1 MGWGRVSVSAWPGEA
16 ITMRSIR
23 IQFTGPLC
31 TKMLCRMIGIKCILH
46 GSKTSFGECH
56 DHQGYVLQ
64 LYIWDVG
71 KIEAA
76 RLNLLTEGC
85 TYCEVI
91 NKGKTSQ
98 LGNKVLKEGYKKVDQ
113 VPCPQSSGGFSS
125 TPVLSFLSSIN
136 AQWPTSV
143 FNDSQSQPTGI
154 MDIGYSLWTKS
165 SHLLKNPL

>member
-1 MGWGRVSVSAWPGEA
+1 M
-16 ITMRSIR
+16 
-23 IQFTGPLC
+23 
-31 TKMLCRMIGIKCILH
+31 
-46 GSKTSFGECH
+46 
-56 DHQGYVLQ
+56 
-64 LYIWDVG
+64 
-71 KIEAA
+71 
-76 RLNLLTEGC
+76 TEGG

-154 MDIGYSLWTKS
+154 MWTKS
-165 SHLLKNPL
+165 FHLLKNPLQKHEDAVARDIFVVGNP

>member
-1 MGWGRVSVSAWPGEA
+1 M
-16 ITMRSIR
+16 
-23 IQFTGPLC
+23 
-31 TKMLCRMIGIKCILH
+31 
-46 GSKTSFGECH
+46 
-56 DHQGYVLQ
+56 
-64 LYIWDVG
+64 
-71 KIEAA
+71 
-76 RLNLLTEGC
+76 TEGG

-91 NKGKTSQ
+91 NNGKTSR

-113 VPCPQSSGGFSS
+113 VPCPQSSGGFSL

-165 SHLLKNPL
+165 FHLLKNPLQKHEDAVARDIFVVGNP

>member
-1 MGWGRVSVSAWPGEA
+1 MV
-16 ITMRSIR
+16 
-23 IQFTGPLC
+23 
-31 TKMLCRMIGIKCILH
+31 GIKNQSLFLCKIQQTRNVRVVSGKPEFFEAH
-46 GSKTSFGECH
+46 IRWG
-56 DHQGYVLQ
+56 
-64 LYIWDVG
+64 IWDVG

-76 RLNLLTEGC
+76 SLNLMTEGG

-91 NKGKTSQ
+91 NNGKTSR
-98 LGNKVLKEGYKKVDQ
+98 LGNKVLREGYKKVDQ

-154 MDIGYSLWTKS
+154 MWTKS
-165 SHLLKNPL
+165 FHLLKNPLQKHEDAVARDIFVVGNP